1 VDTGTVL
8 VSLGGALLTG
18 GGGTAIVTAIT
29 RRGRRKADVAEVLT
43 DTAMDIMAAFKA
55 DAKAA
60 REDSAVAKAEVAETR
75 RQFVE
80 LGQQAQRLAAELR
93 WIIGAIHEPAQTLDH
108 LRVLV
113 PLPASTN
120 GHSAGPHP

>member
-43 DTAMDIMAAFKA
+43 DTAMDIMATFKA

-60 REDSAVAKAEVAETR
+60 REDAAAFKTEAAEAR
-75 RQFVE
+75 RQIVD
-80 LGQQAQRLAAELR
+80 LGQQAERLAHELR
-93 WIIGAIHEPAQTLDH
+93 RIIGAIHEPAQTLDR

-113 PLPASTN
+113 PAQASTN
-120 GHSAGPHP
+120 GHNL